1 MNIQKEEPLIF
12 ISQNEKDSI
21 INRFIENMSDRGRKW
36 PKGVLEE
43 ACNFPKSRPFYK
55 DIIVDDKQ
63 RIYVWKVKSVLEKSE
78 EEEFDLFSKEGL
90 YLYKLV
96 IPLMP
101 KHTKLI
107 IQKGFL
113 YNISTDEEGVV
124 VVRRYKIL
132 NWDHVKEGI

>member
-1 MNIQKEEPLIF
+1 MSIQKEEPLIS
-12 ISQNEKDSI
+12 ISQKEKESI
-21 INRFIENMSDRGRKW
+21 INRLIENMSDLGRKW
-36 PKGVLEE
+36 PKRVLEE

-55 DIIVDDKQ
+55 DIIVDDRQ
-63 RIYVWKVKSVLEKSE
+63 RIYVLKVKSVLEKSE

-96 IPLMP
+96 LPLIP

-107 IQKGFL
+107 IQKGSL

-124 VVRRYKIL
+124 IVKRYKIK
-132 NWDHVKEGI
+132 NWEQMKEGI